1 MSVEMKFILFQAV
14 IILPLLSGIFFK
26 QRFKNPE
33 KLARRIINLNLS
45 LFQPL
50 IILWSVWGMK
60 LSAGLFVVNTVLFI
74 LVVLPLLIFF
84 RDYLV

>member
-14 IILPLLSGIFFK
+14 IILPLLSGTLFK
-26 QRFKNPE
+26 KRFKNPE

-45 LFQPL
+45 FFQPL

-60 LSAGLFVVNTVLFI
+60 LSAGLFVVNTVIFI

-84 RDYLV
+84 REYLV